1 MVGCMI
7 IGEREKSTKISSSIS
22 MKWNKQEELAQA
34 DSLSRA
40 DRKGAGTTDFPFS
53 SCESDD
59 AHETKQRSA
68 FKADR
73 QIIHKR
79 LVRSRK

>member
-1 MVGCMI
+1 
-7 IGEREKSTKISSSIS
+7 
-22 MKWNKQEELAQA
+22 MKWNKQEELAPA

-59 AHETKQRSA
+59 AQWN
-68 FKADR
+68 KATIR
-73 QIIHKR
+73 I
-79 LVRSRK
+79 

>member
-1 MVGCMI
+1 MVGCKI
-7 IGEREKSTKISSSIS
+7 IGEREKSTEISASIS
-22 MKWNKQEELAQA
+22 MKWNKQEELAPA

-59 AHETKQRSA
+59 AQWN
-68 FKADR
+68 KATIR
-73 QIIHKR
+73 I
-79 LVRSRK
+79 